1 MLNHEIQYL
10 NISNPRLHDIQVKL
24 TSPLPASTDSPG
36 LVFGVGPC
44 NNDNGGGVGY
54 DAYMMMNDDGDD
66 DQLSN
71 WPSSQSSSW
80 LPGWRLESALKY
92 FPIQTSQ
99 QISLA
104 WEQSSLWTWCC

>member
-54 DAYMMMNDDGDD
+54 DAYMMMNDDDDD

-104 WEQSSLWTWCC
+104 